1 MKERYNMD
9 KAHTTQRTSRLNW
22 QLCRF
27 ALLLF
32 TLALVAACARM
43 GNPDGGWYDETPPR
57 VVGASPTEKATG
69 VKTRKLHI
77 RFNEFIKIEN
87 ATENVVVS
95 PPQLES
101 PDIKAGGKSI
111 DIELKD
117 SLKANTT
124 YTVDFS
130 DAITDNNEGNPLGN
144 YTYSF
149 STGEHIDTMEVS
161 GWVLAAENLEPVK
174 GILVGLYANLADSAF
189 RTQPMLRVAKTDGR
203 GHFVI
208 RGIAPGKY
216 RVYALQ
222 DVDGDYHLTQKGEE
236 MAFNREIIVPSSK
249 PDVRQDTLWR
259 DSLRIDSISRVSYT
273 HFLPDNIML
282 RAFTH
287 VQTDRFFTKAERTLP
302 ECFSL
307 VFTAGSNELPQLRG
321 LNFNNAERAFIVM
334 PTAKK
339 DTITYWIKDSALI
352 NQDTLRMQMQYWS
365 TDTTGQLRMKQ
376 DTIEVLA
383 KTPYAKRL
391 KEKQKKAEE
400 WKKAQD
406 KAQKKGEPFETIMRP
421 EALKVEVKV
430 NNSIAPDEN
439 VRIELPTPLQ
449 SLDST
454 KVHLYSKR
462 DTLWY
467 EARYRIRVR
476 EGGDSLAPVGT
487 NLLHKRWLELQ
498 AEWKPGVEYSF
509 ELDSLA
515 LTDIYGTTSG
525 KIKQGF
531 KVREDKEFATLAVSL
546 TALTDSNVVVQLL
559 NGQDAVVKQ
568 TRALAGTANF
578 YYLQPAT
585 YYLRLFVDRNG
596 NGRWDTGD
604 FYRGEEPETVYYFP
618 EEIEC
623 KANWDATR
631 TWNPTAKP
639 LNEQK
644 PGKITK
650 QKPDKGKSI
659 KRRNRE
665 RARELGIPLPP
676 DLK

>member
-1 MKERYNMD
+1 MKERNNTD
-9 KAHTTQRTSRLNW
+9 KAHSTQRTRRLNW

-32 TLALVAACARM
+32 TLTLVAACARM

-161 GWVLAAENLEPVK
+161 GWVLAADNLEPVK

-273 HFLPDNIML
+273 HFLPDNITL

-406 KAQKKGEPFETIMRP
+406 KAQKKGEPFETEMRP

-439 VRIELPTPLQ
+439 VRIELPTPLL

-676 DLK
+676 ELK

>member
-273 HFLPDNIML
+273 HFLPDNITL

-559 NGQDAVVKQ
+559 NEQDAVVKQ

-676 DLK
+676 ELK

>member
-27 ALLLF
+27 ALLLL
-32 TLALVAACARM
+32 TLTLVAACARM

-57 VVGASPTEKATG
+57 VVGASPAEKATG

-161 GWVLAAENLEPVK
+161 GWVLAADNLEPVK

-189 RTQPMLRVAKTDGR
+189 CTQPMLRVAKTDGR

-222 DVDGDYHLTQKGEE
+222 DVDGDYHLTQKGEQ
-236 MAFNREIIVPSSK
+236 MAFNREVIVPSSK

-259 DSLRIDSISRVSYT
+259 DSLRIDSISRVGYT

-467 EARYRIRVR
+467 EARYRLRVR
-476 EGGDSLAPVGT
+476 EGADSLAPVGT

-665 RARELGIPLPP
+665 RARDLGIPLPP
-676 DLK
+676 ELK

>member
-222 DVDGDYHLTQKGEE
+222 DVDGDYHLTQKGEQ

-531 KVREDKEFATLAVSL
+531 KIREDKEFATLAVSL

-676 DLK
+676 ELK

>member
-95 PPQLES
+95 PPQLET

-174 GILVGLYANLADSAF
+174 GILVGLHANLADSAF

-287 VQTDRFFTKAERTLP
+287 VQTDRLFTKAERTLP

-307 VFTAGSNELPQLRG
+307 VFTAGSNELPQLRA

-439 VRIELPTPLQ
+439 VRIELPTPLL

-467 EARYRIRVR
+467 EARYRLRVR
-476 EGGDSLAPVGT
+476 EGADSLAPVGT

-676 DLK
+676 ELK

>member
-95 PPQLES
+95 PPQLET

-236 MAFNREIIVPSSK
+236 LAFNREIIVPSSK

-273 HFLPDNIML
+273 HFLPDNITL

-287 VQTDRFFTKAERTLP
+287 IQTDRFFTKAERTLP

-376 DTIEVLA
+376 DTIEFLA

-476 EGGDSLAPVGT
+476 EGADSLAPVGT

-515 LTDIYGTTSG
+515 LTDIYGTASG

-676 DLK
+676 ELK

>member
-27 ALLLF
+27 ALLLL
-32 TLALVAACARM
+32 TLTLVAACARM

-222 DVDGDYHLTQKGEE
+222 DVDGDYHLTQKGEQ
-236 MAFNREIIVPSSK
+236 MAFNREVIVPSSK

-259 DSLRIDSISRVSYT
+259 DSLRIDSISRVGYT

-467 EARYRIRVR
+467 EARYRLRVR
-476 EGGDSLAPVGT
+476 EGADSLAPVGT

-559 NGQDAVVKQ
+559 NEQDAVVKQ

-676 DLK
+676 ELK

>member
-287 VQTDRFFTKAERTLP
+287 IQTDRFFTKAERTLP

-339 DTITYWIKDSALI
+339 DTITYWIKDAALI

-406 KAQKKGEPFETIMRP
+406 KAQKKGEPFETEMRP

-467 EARYRIRVR
+467 EARYRLRVR
-476 EGGDSLAPVGT
+476 EGADSLAPVGT

-676 DLK
+676 ELK

>member
-273 HFLPDNIML
+273 HFLPDNITL

-287 VQTDRFFTKAERTLP
+287 IQTDRFFTKAERTLP

-476 EGGDSLAPVGT
+476 EGADSLAPVGT

-665 RARELGIPLPP
+665 RALELGIPLPP

>member
-27 ALLLF
+27 ALLLL
-32 TLALVAACARM
+32 TLTLVAACARM

-307 VFTAGSNELPQLRG
+307 VFTAGNNELPVLRG
-321 LNFNNAERAFIVM
+321 LNFNNAERAFIAM

-467 EARYRIRVR
+467 EARYRLRVR

-559 NGQDAVVKQ
+559 NEQDAVVKQ

-676 DLK
+676 ELK

>member
-273 HFLPDNIML
+273 HFLPDNITL

-406 KAQKKGEPFETIMRP
+406 KAQKKGEPFETEMRP

-467 EARYRIRVR
+467 EARYRLRVR

-676 DLK
+676 ELK

>member
-273 HFLPDNIML
+273 HFLPDNITL

-307 VFTAGSNELPQLRG
+307 VFTAGNNELPVLRG
-321 LNFNNAERAFIVM
+321 LNFNNAERAFIAM

-467 EARYRIRVR
+467 EARYRLRVR
-476 EGGDSLAPVGT
+476 EGADSLAPVGT

-515 LTDIYGTTSG
+515 LTNIYGTTSG

-559 NGQDAVVKQ
+559 NEQDAVVKQ

-676 DLK
+676 ELK

>member
-130 DAITDNNEGNPLGN
+130 DNNEGNPLGN

-222 DVDGDYHLTQKGEE
+222 DVDGDYHLTQKGEQ

-439 VRIELPTPLQ
+439 VRIELPTPLL

-531 KVREDKEFATLAVSL
+531 KIREDKEFATLAVSL

-676 DLK
+676 ELK

>member
-1 MKERYNMD
+1 MKERNNTD
-9 KAHTTQRTSRLNW
+9 KAHSTQRTRRLNW

-27 ALLLF
+27 ALLLL
-32 TLALVAACARM
+32 TLTLVAACARM

-95 PPQLES
+95 PPQLET

-321 LNFNNAERAFIVM
+321 LNFNNAERAFIAM

-365 TDTTGQLRMKQ
+365 TETTGQLRMKQ

-439 VRIELPTPLQ
+439 VRIELPTPLL

-676 DLK
+676 ELK

>member
-95 PPQLES
+95 PPQLET

-273 HFLPDNIML
+273 HFLPDNITL

-287 VQTDRFFTKAERTLP
+287 IQTDRFFTKAERTLP

-365 TDTTGQLRMKQ
+365 TDTTGQLHMKQ

-476 EGGDSLAPVGT
+476 EGADSLAPVGT

>member
-1 MKERYNMD
+1 MKERNNTD
-9 KAHTTQRTSRLNW
+9 KAHSTQRTRRLNW

-27 ALLLF
+27 ALLLL
-32 TLALVAACARM
+32 TLTLVAACARM

-57 VVGASPTEKATG
+57 VVGASPAEKATG

-222 DVDGDYHLTQKGEE
+222 DVDGDYHLTQKGEQ
-236 MAFNREIIVPSSK
+236 MAFNREVIVPSSK

-578 YYLQPAT
+578 YYLQPAR

-676 DLK
+676 ELK

>member
-1 MKERYNMD
+1 MKERNNTD
-9 KAHTTQRTSRLNW
+9 KAHSTQRTSRLNW

-27 ALLLF
+27 ALLLL
-32 TLALVAACARM
+32 TLTLVAACARM

-57 VVGASPTEKATG
+57 VVGASPAEKATG

-161 GWVLAAENLEPVK
+161 GWVLAADNLEPVK

-222 DVDGDYHLTQKGEE
+222 DVDGDYHLTQKGEQ
-236 MAFNREIIVPSSK
+236 MAFNREVIVPSSK

-259 DSLRIDSISRVSYT
+259 DSLRIDSISRVGYT

-467 EARYRIRVR
+467 EARYRLRVR
-476 EGGDSLAPVGT
+476 EGADSLAPVGT

-559 NGQDAVVKQ
+559 NEQDAVVKQ

>member
-1 MKERYNMD
+1 MKERNNTD
-9 KAHTTQRTSRLNW
+9 KAHSTQRTSRLNW

-222 DVDGDYHLTQKGEE
+222 DVDGDYHLTQKGEQ
-236 MAFNREIIVPSSK
+236 MAFNREVIVPSSK

-273 HFLPDNIML
+273 HFLPDNITL

-467 EARYRIRVR
+467 EARYRLRVR
-476 EGGDSLAPVGT
+476 EGADSLAPVGT

-631 TWNPTAKP
+631 TWNPTAKQ

-665 RARELGIPLPP
+665 RALELGIPLPP
-676 DLK
+676 ELR

>member
-1 MKERYNMD
+1 MKERNNTD
-9 KAHTTQRTSRLNW
+9 KAHSTQRTRRLNW

-27 ALLLF
+27 ALLLL
-32 TLALVAACARM
+32 TLTLVAACARM

-57 VVGASPTEKATG
+57 VVGASPAEKATG

-236 MAFNREIIVPSSK
+236 MAFNREVIVPSSK

-259 DSLRIDSISRVSYT
+259 DSLRIDSISRVGYT
-273 HFLPDNIML
+273 HFLPDNITL

-287 VQTDRFFTKAERTLP
+287 IQTDRFFTKAERTLP

-439 VRIELPTPLQ
+439 VRIELPTPLR

-467 EARYRIRVR
+467 EARYRLRVR
-476 EGGDSLAPVGT
+476 EGADSLAPVGT
-487 NLLHKRWLELQ
+487 NLLHKRRLELQ

-676 DLK
+676 ELK

>member
-273 HFLPDNIML
+273 HFLPDNITL

-287 VQTDRFFTKAERTLP
+287 IQTDRFFTKAERTLP

-676 DLK
+676 ELK

>member
-9 KAHTTQRTSRLNW
+9 KTHTTQRTSRLNW
-22 QLCRF
+22 QLCCF

-32 TLALVAACARM
+32 TFALVAACARM

-87 ATENVVVS
+87 ATENVVVP
-95 PPQLES
+95 PPQLET

-111 DIELKD
+111 DIELND

-273 HFLPDNIML
+273 HFLPDNITL

-287 VQTDRFFTKAERTLP
+287 IQTDRFFTKAERTLP

-515 LTDIYGTTSG
+515 LTDIYGTASG

-676 DLK
+676 ELK

>member
-1 MKERYNMD
+1 MKERNNTD
-9 KAHTTQRTSRLNW
+9 KAHSTQRTRRLNW

-27 ALLLF
+27 ALLLL
-32 TLALVAACARM
+32 TLTLVAACARM

-95 PPQLES
+95 PPQLET

-321 LNFNNAERAFIVM
+321 LNFNNAERAFIAM

-439 VRIELPTPLQ
+439 VRIELPTPLL

-568 TRALAGTANF
+568 ARALAGTANF

-676 DLK
+676 ELK

>member
-27 ALLLF
+27 ALLLL
-32 TLALVAACARM
+32 TLTLVAACARM

-439 VRIELPTPLQ
+439 VRIDLPTPLQ

-467 EARYRIRVR
+467 EARYRLRVR
-476 EGGDSLAPVGT
+476 EGADSLAPVGT

-676 DLK
+676 ELK

>member
-222 DVDGDYHLTQKGEE
+222 DVDGDYHLTQKGEQ

-406 KAQKKGEPFETIMRP
+406 KAQKKGEPFETEMRP

-467 EARYRIRVR
+467 EARYRLRVR
-476 EGGDSLAPVGT
+476 EGADSLAPVGT

-604 FYRGEEPETVYYFP
+604 FYRGEEPEAVYYFP

-676 DLK
+676 ELK

>member
-1 MKERYNMD
+1 MKERNNTD
-9 KAHTTQRTSRLNW
+9 KAHSTQRTRRLNW

-27 ALLLF
+27 ALLLL
-32 TLALVAACARM
+32 TLTLVAACARM

-57 VVGASPTEKATG
+57 VVGASPAEKATG

-161 GWVLAAENLEPVK
+161 GWVLAADNLEPVK

-222 DVDGDYHLTQKGEE
+222 DVDGDYHLTQKGEQ
-236 MAFNREIIVPSSK
+236 MAFNREVIVPSSK

-439 VRIELPTPLQ
+439 LRIELPTPLQ

-578 YYLQPAT
+578 YYLQPAP

-676 DLK
+676 ELK

>member
-273 HFLPDNIML
+273 HFLPDNITL

-287 VQTDRFFTKAERTLP
+287 IQTDRFFTKAERTLP

-439 VRIELPTPLQ
+439 LRIELPTPLQ

-676 DLK
+676 ELK

>member
-1 MKERYNMD
+1 MKERNNTD
-9 KAHTTQRTSRLNW
+9 KAHSTQRTRRLNW

-27 ALLLF
+27 ALLLL
-32 TLALVAACARM
+32 TLTLVAACARM

-57 VVGASPTEKATG
+57 VVGASPAEKATG

-161 GWVLAAENLEPVK
+161 GWVLAADNLEPVK

-222 DVDGDYHLTQKGEE
+222 DVDGDYHLTQKGEQ
-236 MAFNREIIVPSSK
+236 MAFNREVIVPSSK

-259 DSLRIDSISRVSYT
+259 DSLRIDSISRVGYT

-321 LNFNNAERAFIVM
+321 LNFNNAERAFIAM

-439 VRIELPTPLQ
+439 VRIELPTPLL

-676 DLK
+676 ELK

>member
-1 MKERYNMD
+1 MKERNNTD
-9 KAHTTQRTSRLNW
+9 KAHSTQRTSRLNW

-27 ALLLF
+27 ALLLL
-32 TLALVAACARM
+32 TLTLVAACARM

-57 VVGASPTEKATG
+57 VVGASPAEKATG

-161 GWVLAAENLEPVK
+161 GWVLAADNLEPVK

-222 DVDGDYHLTQKGEE
+222 DVDGDYHLTQKGEL
-236 MAFNREIIVPSSK
+236 MAFNREVIVPSSK

-259 DSLRIDSISRVSYT
+259 DSLRIDSISRVGYT

-467 EARYRIRVR
+467 EARYRLRVR
-476 EGGDSLAPVGT
+476 EGADSLAPVGT

-559 NGQDAVVKQ
+559 NEQDAVVKQ

-676 DLK
+676 ELK

>member
-273 HFLPDNIML
+273 HFLPDNITL

-287 VQTDRFFTKAERTLP
+287 IQTDRFFTKAERTLP

-307 VFTAGSNELPQLRG
+307 VFTAGNNELPVLRG
-321 LNFNNAERAFIVM
+321 LNFNNAERAFIAM

-406 KAQKKGEPFETIMRP
+406 KAQKKGEPFETEMRP
-421 EALKVEVKV
+421 ETLKVEVKV

-467 EARYRIRVR
+467 EARYRLRVR

-515 LTDIYGTTSG
+515 LTDIYGTASG

-531 KVREDKEFATLAVSL
+531 KVREDKEFATLTVSL

-559 NGQDAVVKQ
+559 NEQDGVVKQ

-631 TWNPTAKP
+631 TWNPTAKQ

-676 DLK
+676 ELK

>member
-1 MKERYNMD
+1 MKERNNTD
-9 KAHTTQRTSRLNW
+9 KAHSTQRTRRLNW

-32 TLALVAACARM
+32 TLTLVAACARM

-222 DVDGDYHLTQKGEE
+222 DVDGDYHLTQKGEQ
-236 MAFNREIIVPSSK
+236 MAFNREVIVPTSK

-365 TDTTGQLRMKQ
+365 TDTTGQLHMKQ

-559 NGQDAVVKQ
+559 NGQAAVVKQ

-676 DLK
+676 ELK

>member
-1 MKERYNMD
+1 MKERNNTD
-9 KAHTTQRTSRLNW
+9 KAHSTQRTRRLNW

-27 ALLLF
+27 ALLLL
-32 TLALVAACARM
+32 TLTLVAACARM

-57 VVGASPTEKATG
+57 VVGASPAEKATG

-259 DSLRIDSISRVSYT
+259 DSLRIDSISRVGYT

-376 DTIEVLA
+376 DTIEILS

-467 EARYRIRVR
+467 EARYRLRVR
-476 EGGDSLAPVGT
+476 EGADSLAPVGT

-676 DLK
+676 ELK

>member
-27 ALLLF
+27 ALLLL
-32 TLALVAACARM
+32 TLTLVAACARM

-57 VVGASPTEKATG
+57 VVGAAPTEKATG

-222 DVDGDYHLTQKGEE
+222 DVDGDYHLTQKGEQ
-236 MAFNREIIVPSSK
+236 MAFNREVIVPSSK

-259 DSLRIDSISRVSYT
+259 DSLRIDSISRVGYT

-467 EARYRIRVR
+467 EARYRLRVR
-476 EGGDSLAPVGT
+476 EGADSLAPVGT

-559 NGQDAVVKQ
+559 NEQDAVVKQ

-676 DLK
+676 ELK

>member
-57 VVGASPTEKATG
+57 VVGASPAEKATG

-161 GWVLAAENLEPVK
+161 GWVLAADNLEPVK

-222 DVDGDYHLTQKGEE
+222 DVDGDYHLTQKGEQ
-236 MAFNREIIVPSSK
+236 MAFNREVIVPSSK

-273 HFLPDNIML
+273 HFLPDNITL

-467 EARYRIRVR
+467 EARYRLRVR
-476 EGGDSLAPVGT
+476 EGADSLAPVGT

-559 NGQDAVVKQ
+559 NEQDAVVKQ

-676 DLK
+676 ELK

>member
-1 MKERYNMD
+1 MKERNNTD
-9 KAHTTQRTSRLNW
+9 KAHSTQRTRRLNW

-32 TLALVAACARM
+32 TLTLVAACARM

-69 VKTRKLHI
+69 VKTRKLHL

-222 DVDGDYHLTQKGEE
+222 DVDGDYHLTQKGEQ
-236 MAFNREIIVPSSK
+236 MAFNREVIVPSSK

-376 DTIEVLA
+376 DTIEVLS

-467 EARYRIRVR
+467 EARYRLRVR
-476 EGGDSLAPVGT
+476 EGADSLAPVGT

-676 DLK
+676 ELK

>member
-27 ALLLF
+27 ALLLL
-32 TLALVAACARM
+32 TLTLVAACARM

-222 DVDGDYHLTQKGEE
+222 DVDGDYHLTQKGEQ
-236 MAFNREIIVPSSK
+236 MAFNREVIVPSSK

-273 HFLPDNIML
+273 HFLPDNITL

-287 VQTDRFFTKAERTLP
+287 IQTDRFFTKAERTLP

-439 VRIELPTPLQ
+439 MRIELPTPLQ

-676 DLK
+676 ELK

>member
-1 MKERYNMD
+1 MKERNNTD
-9 KAHTTQRTSRLNW
+9 KAHSTQRTRRLNW

-27 ALLLF
+27 ALLLL
-32 TLALVAACARM
+32 TLTLVAACARM

-273 HFLPDNIML
+273 HFLPDNITL

-307 VFTAGSNELPQLRG
+307 VFTAGNNELPVLRG

-391 KEKQKKAEE
+391 KDKQKKAEE

-467 EARYRIRVR
+467 EARYRLRVR
-476 EGGDSLAPVGT
+476 EGADSLAPVGT

>member
-1 MKERYNMD
+1 MKERNNTD
-9 KAHTTQRTSRLNW
+9 KAHSTQRTRRLNW

-27 ALLLF
+27 ALLLL
-32 TLALVAACARM
+32 TLTLVAACARM

-57 VVGASPTEKATG
+57 VVGASPAEKATG

-222 DVDGDYHLTQKGEE
+222 DVDGDYHLTQKGEQ
-236 MAFNREIIVPSSK
+236 MAFNREVIVPSSK

-307 VFTAGSNELPQLRG
+307 VFTAGNNELPVLRG

-365 TDTTGQLRMKQ
+365 TDTTGQLRLKQ

-467 EARYRIRVR
+467 EARYRLRVR
-476 EGGDSLAPVGT
+476 EGADSLAPVGT

-676 DLK
+676 ELK

>member
-287 VQTDRFFTKAERTLP
+287 IQTDRFFTKAERTLP

-307 VFTAGSNELPQLRG
+307 VFTAGNNELPVLRG
-321 LNFNNAERAFIVM
+321 LNFNNAERAFIAM

-665 RARELGIPLPP
+665 RALELGIPLPP

>member
-95 PPQLES
+95 PPQLET

-273 HFLPDNIML
+273 HFLPDNITL

-287 VQTDRFFTKAERTLP
+287 IQTDRFFTKAERTLP

-307 VFTAGSNELPQLRG
+307 VFTAGNNELPVLRG

-467 EARYRIRVR
+467 EARYRLRVR
-476 EGGDSLAPVGT
+476 EGADSLAPVGT

>member
-1 MKERYNMD
+1 MKERNNTD
-9 KAHTTQRTSRLNW
+9 KAHSTQRTSRLNW

-27 ALLLF
+27 ALLLL
-32 TLALVAACARM
+32 TLTLVAACARM

-161 GWVLAAENLEPVK
+161 GWVLAADNLEPVK

-222 DVDGDYHLTQKGEE
+222 DVDGDYHLTQKGEQ
-236 MAFNREIIVPSSK
+236 MAFNREVIVPSSK

-259 DSLRIDSISRVSYT
+259 DSLRIDSISRVGYT

-467 EARYRIRVR
+467 EARYRLRVR
-476 EGGDSLAPVGT
+476 EGADSLAPVGT

-559 NGQDAVVKQ
+559 NEQDAVVKQ

-676 DLK
+676 ELK